1 MIERERETVLYFQL
15 WMANAM
21 TERMEVTANMMKRA
35 LEKYRSTLY
44 MAPSGL
50 VLSFQLARNRRRCCT
65 AEHERGRSTVMNL
78 RKGLLLKEPFE
89 KIMCMTIGNAIDMNT
104 ARSLG
109 IVPPPIIELVL
120 GVLLCC
126 ACGVHAGKGEV

>member
-21 TERMEVTANMMKRA
+21 TERMEVTANVMKRA
-35 LEKYRSTLY
+35 LEKCRSTLY

-50 VLSFQLARNRRRCCT
+50 VLSFQLARNRR
-65 AEHERGRSTVMNL
+65 
-78 RKGLLLKEPFE
+78 
-89 KIMCMTIGNAIDMNT
+89 TIGNAIDMNT

-126 ACGVHAGKGEV
+126 VCGVHAGKGEV